1 MTKYT
6 MMKNNVWIYLMAI
19 FWFYSALAQEQ
30 EPYLDMGFL
39 IIHSTEDYRAA
50 LQVANE
56 ASTQLGVKIDLRG
69 YDEDPEMGL
78 TTLTPCCEFHDYIP
92 RGRYDGGD
100 YISIELGE
108 PFRAAEKYV
117 VIIASAAMSGEAEKD
132 LKKLLSKAKK
142 FYKDAYVKE
151 VKVYTGCIH

>member
-1 MTKYT
+1 
-6 MMKNNVWIYLMAI
+6 MMKTNVWIYLMAI

-78 TTLTPCCEFHDYIP
+78 TTLTPCCEFHDIY
-92 RGRYDGGD
+92 
-100 YISIELGE
+100 STW
-108 PFRAAEKYV
+108 AV
-117 VIIASAAMSGEAEKD
+117 
-132 LKKLLSKAKK
+132 
-142 FYKDAYVKE
+142 
-151 VKVYTGCIH
+151 